1 VSALRINTAGDW
13 SSLDQLR
20 TALEAEPDVE
30 LTHLAHAD
38 VVLVAA
44 PEAAVPRADVDHV
57 RAQTPVPLLLV
68 AADPTEAL
76 LDAAE
81 TAGVADVLPLPQTA
95 SAVVFAARKL
105 ARNARPAAR
114 PVAFGGEPARVIT
127 VFSPKGG
134 TGKTTTSC
142 NLAASAVAA
151 GQRTLL
157 LDLDLQFG
165 DTAIMLGLE
174 PRKTLHDLVSD
185 AGVMD
190 ADKLAGYVSETSIG
204 IDVLPA
210 PLRPEDAERVGEDRV
225 AQLIDVA
232 RQVYDVIVVDTSPYF
247 HGPMLTTLDRT
258 DQLVLVAGPDVPTLK
273 NLRLTLHT
281 LELLGFDDAK
291 TRVVLNRADP
301 RIGLKAGEV
310 GAVLGHTVD
319 FRLPNDPCVPATV
332 NRGVPAVIAQK
343 RSAYA
348 QAFARFAVEVL
359 GEPQVARS
367 KRQRSFKLAVG
378 WR

>member
-1 VSALRINTAGDW
+1 MSALRIHCAGDW
-13 SSLDQLR
+13 TLLTDVQSELR
-20 TALEAEPDVE
+20 AQPELELAHV
-30 LTHLAHAD
+30 AHAD

-44 PEAAVPRADVDHV
+44 PEPEVPRAEIEAVT
-57 RAQTPVPLLLV
+57 AQTAAPLLLV
-68 AADPTEAL
+68 AADPCDAL

-81 TAGVADVLPLPQTA
+81 TLGVADVVPLPQTA
-95 SAVVFAARKL
+95 AAIAFAARKL
-105 ARNARPAAR
+105 ARSARPAGR
-114 PVAFGGEPARVIT
+114 TVASSDEPGRVVT

-142 NLAASAVAA
+142 NLAAFAAAA
-151 GQRTLL
+151 GKRVLL

-190 ADKLAGYVSETSIG
+190 AEKLAGYVSETSIG
-204 IDVLPA
+204 VDVLPA

-232 RQVYDVIVVDTSPYF
+232 RLVYDLIVVDTSPYF
-247 HGPMLTTLDRT
+247 HGPMLATLDRT
-258 DQLVLVAGPDVPTLK
+258 DELVLVAGPDVPTLK

-281 LELLGFDDAK
+281 LELLGFARSK
-291 TRVVLNRADP
+291 TRVVLNRADS

-310 GAVLGHTVD
+310 GAVLGHPID
-319 FRLPNDPCVPATV
+319 FTLPNDPAVPATV
-332 NRGVPAVIAQK
+332 NRGVPAVVAQK
-343 RSAYA
+343 RCSYA
-348 QAFARFAVEVL
+348 QAFAPFASDAL
-359 GEPQVARS
+359 GAGTTAPKRS
-367 KRQRSFKLAVG
+367 RPFRLALG

>member
-1 VSALRINTAGDW
+1 MSALRIHCAGDW
-13 SSLDQLR
+13 SRLQELEVALRDQ
-20 TALEAEPDVE
+20 PDVE
-30 LTHLAHAD
+30 IAHPAHAD

-44 PEAAVPRADVDHV
+44 PEAAVPRAEIEAV
-57 RAQTPVPLLLV
+57 RAATAMPVLVV
-68 AADPTEAL
+68 AADPSEAL

-81 TAGVADVLPLPQTA
+81 SLGVADVVPLPQTA
-95 SAVVFAARKL
+95 AAVVFAARKL
-105 ARNARPAAR
+105 ARSARPARSADSD
-114 PVAFGGEPARVIT
+114 GKPARVIT

-142 NLAASAVAA
+142 NLAASAAAA
-151 GQRTLL
+151 GRRVLL

-174 PRKTLHDLVSD
+174 PRKTLLDLVSD

-190 ADKLAGYVSETSIG
+190 AQKLAGYVSGTAIG
-204 IDVLPA
+204 VDVLPA

-225 AQLIDVA
+225 AQLLDVA
-232 RQVYDVIVVDTSPYF
+232 RHVYDVIVVDTSPYF

-281 LELLGFDDAK
+281 LELLGFAREK
-291 TRVVLNRADP
+291 TRVVLNRADS

-310 GAVLGHTVD
+310 GAVLGQAIDYT
-319 FRLPNDPCVPATV
+319 LPNDPAVPATV
-332 NRGVPAVIAQK
+332 NRGLPAVVGQK
-343 RSAYA
+343 RCPYA
-348 QAFARFAVEVL
+348 QAFAVFAAGVL
-359 GEPQVARS
+359 GDEKPAVAKRPRS
-367 KRQRSFKLAVG
+367 LKLALG

>member
-1 VSALRINTAGDW
+1 MSALLLHCSGDW
-13 SSLDQLR
+13 SELGHVFAGLR
-20 TALEAEPDVE
+20 DEADVE
-30 LTHLAHAD
+30 LADLGLAD
-38 VVLVAA
+38 VVLIAA
-44 PEAAVPRADVDHV
+44 PEAAVPRSEIEAVT
-57 RAQTPVPLLLV
+57 AQTTVPLLLI
-68 AADPTEAL
+68 AADPNEAL

-81 TAGVADVLPLPQTA
+81 ALGVADVLPLPQPPA
-95 SAVVFAARKL
+95 AIVFAARKV
-105 ARNARPAAR
+105 ARTARPTVRRGA
-114 PVAFGGEPARVIT
+114 VDGESAQVIT

-142 NLAASAVAA
+142 NLAATAAAA
-151 GQRTLL
+151 GKRTLL

-165 DTAIMLGLE
+165 DTSIMLGLE
-174 PRKTLHDLVSD
+174 PRKTLLDLVSD

-204 IDVLPA
+204 VDVLPA

-225 AQLIDVA
+225 AQLLEVA

-247 HGPMLTTLDRT
+247 HGPMLATLDRT
-258 DQLVLVAGPDVPTLK
+258 DLLVLVAGPDVPTLK

-281 LELLGFDDAK
+281 LDLLGFAAEK

-310 GAVLGHTVD
+310 GAVLGRAID
-319 FRLPNDPCVPATV
+319 FTLPNDPSVPATV
-332 NRGVPAVIAQK
+332 NRGVPAVVGHK

-348 QAFARFAVEVL
+348 QAFAQFATEIL
-359 GEPQVARS
+359 GDSRTAAP
-367 KRQRSFKLAVG
+367 KRQRPFKLALG